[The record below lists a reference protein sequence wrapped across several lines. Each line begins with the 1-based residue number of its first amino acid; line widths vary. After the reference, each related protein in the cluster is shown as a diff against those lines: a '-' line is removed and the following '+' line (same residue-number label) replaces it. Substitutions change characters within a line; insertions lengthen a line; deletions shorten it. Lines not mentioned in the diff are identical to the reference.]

1 MLVVTSVAICV
12 GFFLD
17 LFLGDPYW
25 LYHPVRLM
33 GKEIEV
39 LENFIRKRLPKT
51 KKGELLGGSLLV
63 FIVCLSWICLPLCLL
78 LLFYRI
84 WWGLGFLFESF
95 WIYQLLACKSL
106 KVESMKVY
114 RALKE
119 KSLEDG
125 RKAVSMIVG
134 RDTDSLDEVGIVKAT
149 VETIAENTSDGIVA
163 PLFYMALGGPVLG
176 FLYKSINTMDSMI
189 AYKNEKYLYFGRCAA
204 KIDDVVNYLPARLS
218 ALSML
223 LAAYIGSY
231 DGKLAWKIFKRDR
244 YRHTSPNSAQTE
256 AVMAGALGI
265 ELAGPA
271 WYFGKLHKKP
281 SIGDKTRP
289 VEIEDIKKANR
300 LLYLTSVLAF
310 VFFLI
315 MRLGLGILVL
325 SIKK

>member
-1 MLVVTSVAICV
+1 
-12 GFFLD
+12 
-17 LFLGDPYW
+17 
-25 LYHPVRLM
+25 M